1 MTPRHMK
8 AFWITMLLV
17 AGTATISLAQVTL
30 IVQEK
35 VSVSRVLAGHVDIG
49 IAKVPAEGISVE
61 ARRSDGTVVGF
72 TKTDA
77 SGFFRVDSPKVS
89 GLIHVLLSA
98 PGVNPY
104 ELRVK
109 ITRRGPTEL
118 RIHMSNAT

>member
-1 MTPRHMK
+1 MISKHMI
-8 AFWITMLLV
+8 AFWIALFLS
-17 AGTATISLAQVTL
+17 AGATTSSHGQVSV
-30 IVQEK
+30 IVQQNI
-35 VSVSRVLAGHVDIG
+35 SVSRVLAGHVDIG

-61 ARRSDGTVVGF
+61 ARRPDGTPLGV

-77 SGFFRVDSPKVS
+77 TGFFRLDPPSAS
-89 GLIHVLLSA
+89 GLIHVRLSA

-109 ITRRGPTEL
+109 ITRHGSAEL

>member
-1 MTPRHMK
+1 MTLKPMTK
-8 AFWITMLLV
+8 FWIGVVLV
-17 AGTATISLAQVTL
+17 AGAASSARAQVTV

-49 IAKVPAEGISVE
+49 DVKVPAEGISVE
-61 ARRSDGTVVGF
+61 ARRPDGTVLAI

-77 SGFFRVDSPKVS
+77 TGFFRMDPPKGS
-89 GLIHVLLSA
+89 GLIHVRLSA

-109 ITRRGPTEL
+109 ITKRGQSEL

>member
-1 MTPRHMK
+1 
-8 AFWITMLLV
+8 V
-17 AGTATISLAQVTL
+17 

-49 IAKVPAEGISVE
+49 VAMVPAEGISVE
-61 ARRSDGTVVGF
+61 ARRPDGTVLAL

-77 SGFFRVDSPKVS
+77 NGFFHMDSPKAS
-89 GLIHVLLSA
+89 GPIHLRLSA

-109 ITRRGPTEL
+109 ISRRGQTEL
-118 RIHMSNAT
+118 RIHMSNAA